1 MNNPTKLNDSLLFD
15 DGFILD
21 ENNRLFTEVDKD
33 EEEDEKKEGN
43 KYVAFY
49 GCAVADICRFDISI
63 VGLGNGCNKNFVC
76 NE

>member
-43 KYVAFY
+43 K
-49 GCAVADICRFDISI
+49 
-63 VGLGNGCNKNFVC
+63 
-76 NE
+76 